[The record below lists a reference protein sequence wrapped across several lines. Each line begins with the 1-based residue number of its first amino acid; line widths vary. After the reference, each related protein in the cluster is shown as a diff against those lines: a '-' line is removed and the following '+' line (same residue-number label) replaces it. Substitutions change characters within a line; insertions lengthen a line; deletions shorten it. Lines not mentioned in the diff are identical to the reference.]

1 MMEEGVVLGHY
12 LSSFGI
18 QVDPTKI
25 VVITNLPM
33 PTKKIDVKI
42 FLGRVGYYK
51 RFIKDFSN
59 LVSPLYNLLKKQ
71 IEFEWIE
78 DCEVAFQQ
86 LKDVLTTTPILREPN

>member
-1 MMEEGVVLGHY
+1 MCHY

-33 PTKKIDVKI
+33 PTKKLDVRS
-42 FLGRVGYYK
+42 FLEHARYYR
-51 RFIKDFSN
+51 RFIKDFSK
-59 LVSPLYNLLKKQ
+59 LVAPLYNLLKKQ
-71 IEFEWIE
+71 VEFEWKD

-86 LKDVLTTTPILREPN
+86 LKDVLTTTPIFRGPV